1 MNYKTILFITLL
13 ITGCNNNF
21 STHTP
26 PVRNTIDSVPNKK
39 TEQYSNFYKEAR
51 SFFEKHPDYKRDYLK
66 ERILYTEFN
75 KLLKQ
80 EKYLNFSLSQ
90 LLEIAH
96 SNIQQ

>member
-1 MNYKTILFITLL
+1 MNHKTILFTTLL
-13 ITGCNNNF
+13 ITGCKNNI

-26 PVRNTIDSVPNKK
+26 SVINTIISIPNKK
-39 TEQYSNFYKEAR
+39 AEQHSNLYKEAH
-51 SFFEKHPDYKRDYLK
+51 SFFEKHPEYKQDYLK
-66 ERILYTEFN
+66 KTLFAEFN

-80 EKYLNFSLSQ
+80 EKYLNLSLSE

>member
-1 MNYKTILFITLL
+1 MNYKTILFATLL
-13 ITGCNNNF
+13 ITGCNNNI

-26 PVRNTIDSVPNKK
+26 PVTNTITSIPNKK
-39 TEQYSNFYKEAR
+39 AEQHSNLYKEVRA
-51 SFFEKHPDYKRDYLK
+51 FFEKHPEYKQNYLK
-66 ERILYTEFN
+66 EKILFAEFN

-80 EKYLNFSLSQ
+80 EKYLNLSLSE